1 MKAPVISCL
10 LAAAVVI
17 ACILPMSHM
26 KLNYS
31 YADSLPPGCISRSG
45 YDAMIDAGFPSY
57 TAVPLNIAID
67 GYDKP
72 AVRAQDRR
80 DGR

>member
-1 MKAPVISCL
+1 MRAPLISL
-10 LAAAVVI
+10 VLGTGIAVLFIWPVG
-17 ACILPMSHM
+17 HM
-26 KLNYS
+26 KLSYS
-31 YADSLPPGCISRSG
+31 YVDTMPPDCVSRSG